1 MCSVEMRKDIVGRW
15 NTMLLAICE
24 LVERM
29 KDVLLGC
36 DLALTTQPHLL
47 HSRGIWIAL
56 CC

>member
-36 DLALTTQPHLL
+36 DLALPNHTCYTLEEY
-47 HSRGIWIAL
+47 G
-56 CC
+56 